1 VPQDF
6 TPFLLPQ
13 DFTPFL
19 WKTALFLNLQTS
31 VQLQKQ
37 NIRKNFDTFLF
48 EAEKQ
53 SRDVL
58 GPLQQHLPLN
68 AMRRT
73 VNATMTRP
81 LQDTVDLNTRRS
93 TQVFLMSVYF
103 SITPFSAEPKQ
114 NPERCAVIQPLQAA
128 VRGTGLLDKAPG
140 VKMQHD
146 KAKTFAAM
154 F

>member
-1 VPQDF
+1 MLSSRLSA
-6 TPFLLPQ
+6 TRLLHH
-13 DFTPFL
+13 FFCHKIL
-19 WKTALFLNLQTS
+19 HHFCWKTALFLNLQTS

-37 NIRKNFDTFLF
+37 NIRKNFDIFLF

-58 GPLQQHLPLN
+58 GHLQQHLPLN

-73 VNATMTRP
+73 VNATMTQP

-103 SITPFSAEPKQ
+103 SIKPFLL
-114 NPERCAVIQPLQAA
+114 NPS
-128 VRGTGLLDKAPG
+128 
-140 VKMQHD
+140 
-146 KAKTFAAM
+146 KTRSIVL
-154 F
+154 